1 MVGEPMDLRQLRTL
15 LVVAEVGS
23 LKKAADRLR
32 IVETALSR
40 QIRLLEA
47 EFRTPLFRRHGRGLT
62 PTEAGRHL
70 IERAQPILAA
80 LDQLKSEML
89 SSHEAIAGKVAV
101 GIPWLLLDTLSARL
115 ATGFMP
121 RHPAVNIRLVGGV
134 STQLQRMLQA
144 GDLDVALFFDRQS
157 THRPFLKPLFSERLL
172 LAGERSRN
180 YRLDRPL
187 PFSHLADVSLA
198 LPDTGES
205 FRQHLEALAKERGLA
220 LDVRFE
226 VGALQ
231 ALRTL
236 AANGLAH
243 VFVSLH
249 AVRADL
255 ESGKLSAA
263 PVDNPPIVRTLMLG
277 LSGGRKPSR
286 AARHLADALGEEIA
300 VLVSAGSFLI
310 TD

>member
-1 MVGEPMDLRQLRTL
+1 MDLRQLQTL

-23 LKKAADRLR
+23 LKKAALRLR

-40 QIRLLEA
+40 QIRLLE
-47 EFRTPLFRRHGRGLT
+47 EELRTPLFRRHGRGLT

-70 IERAQPILAA
+70 IERTQPILAA
-80 LDQLKSEML
+80 LEQLKSEML
-89 SSHEAIAGKVAV
+89 SSREAIAGRVAI

-134 STQLQRMLQA
+134 SNQLRRMLQA
-144 GDLDVALFFDRQS
+144 GDVDVALFFD
-157 THRPFLKPLFSERLL
+157 THPVRDPSLKPLFSERLL
-172 LAGERSRN
+172 LAADRSRG

-187 PFSHLADVSLA
+187 PFSHLADVPLA
-198 LPDTGES
+198 LPDADEA
-205 FRQHLEALAKERGLA
+205 FRQHLEALAKERGIT

-231 ALRTL
+231 ALRAL
-236 AANGLAH
+236 ATSGLAH

-249 AVRADL
+249 AVRADF
-255 ESGKLSAA
+255 ESGQITAA
-263 PVDNPPIVRTLMLG
+263 PVDDPAIVRTLLLG
-277 LSGGRKPSR
+277 LSRGREPSL
-286 AARHLADALGEEIA
+286 AARRLADVVSDEIA
-300 VLVSAGSFLI
+300 ALVAAGSFLVA
-310 TD
+310 D

>member
-1 MVGEPMDLRQLRTL
+1 
-15 LVVAEVGS
+15 
-23 LKKAADRLR
+23 
-32 IVETALSR
+32 
-40 QIRLLEA
+40 
-47 EFRTPLFRRHGRGLT
+47 
-62 PTEAGRHL
+62 
-70 IERAQPILAA
+70 
-80 LDQLKSEML
+80 ML

-134 STQLQRMLQA
+134 STQLQHMLQA
-144 GDLDVALFFDRQS
+144 GDLDVALFFDRKA
-157 THRPFLKPLFSERLL
+157 TAGPTLKPLFSERLL
-172 LAGERSRN
+172 LAGDRSRD

-187 PFSHLADVSLA
+187 PFSHLAGVSLA
-198 LPDTGES
+198 LPDASES
-205 FRQHLEALAKERGLA
+205 FRQHLAALTKERGIV

-255 ESGKLSAA
+255 EAGKLSAA
-263 PVDNPPIVRTLMLG
+263 PVDDPPIVRTLMLG
-277 LSGGRKPSR
+277 LPGGRKPSR
-286 AARHLADALGEEIA
+286 AARHLADVLGEEIA
-300 VLVSAGSFLI
+300 ALVAAGSFLI
-310 TD
+310 AD

>member
-1 MVGEPMDLRQLRTL
+1 MDLRQLQTL
-15 LVVAEVGS
+15 LAVAEVGS
-23 LKKAADRLR
+23 LKKAAKRLR

-70 IERAQPILAA
+70 IERTQPILAA
-80 LDQLKSEML
+80 LEQLKSEML
-89 SSHEAIAGKVAV
+89 SQHEAIAGKVAV

-121 RHPAVNIRLVGGV
+121 RHPAVNISLVGGV
-134 STQLQRMLQA
+134 STKLQHMLQA
-144 GDLDVALFFDRQS
+144 GDLDVALFFDREATPGPS
-157 THRPFLKPLFSERLL
+157 LKALFSERLL
-172 LAGERSRN
+172 LAGDRSRA
-180 YRLDRPL
+180 YRVDRPL
-187 PFSHLADVSLA
+187 PFSDLAGVSLA
-198 LPDTGES
+198 LPDTSES
-205 FRQHLEALAKERGLA
+205 FRRHLETLAKERGMT

-249 AVRADL
+249 AVREDI

-263 PVDNPPIVRTLMLG
+263 PVEEPSIVRTLMLG
-277 LSGGRKPSR
+277 LSPGRKPSR
-286 AARHLADALGEEIA
+286 AARHLADVLEEEIGA
-300 VLVSAGSFLI
+300 LVSAGSFL
-310 TD
+310 TAD